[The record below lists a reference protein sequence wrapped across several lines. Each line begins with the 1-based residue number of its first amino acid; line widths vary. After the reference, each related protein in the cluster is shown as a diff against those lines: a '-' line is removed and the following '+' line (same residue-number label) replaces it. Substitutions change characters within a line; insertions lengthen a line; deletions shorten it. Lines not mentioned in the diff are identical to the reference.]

1 MFNIVYHRDDSKT
14 TKDFADYTFE
24 GVFYDN
30 ALEVLILAIGM
41 GCLSQGSIKNFYIA
55 LTLAELLTRSIIDYG
70 IIQLDFYGT
79 SVLVYP

>member
-1 MFNIVYHRDDSKT
+1 MFNIVYRRDDSKT

-30 ALEVLILAIGM
+30 ALEVLILTIGM
-41 GCLSQGSIKNFYIA
+41 GCLFQRSIKNFYIA
-55 LTLAELLTRSIIDYG
+55 LTLTELLTRSIIDYG
-70 IIQLDFYGT
+70 TIQLDFYDS